1 MLQSRAL
8 RFGSGGA
15 STARGQWFTAGAVKV
30 GVADESVEGGHLATA
45 AASGVAIPAGGVASA
60 IMRLGGR
67 MPLADAALVLLPV
80 VFAVAIVQMV
90 AEDTPREQKIPSST
104 FSRPRRRHT

>member
-1 MLQSRAL
+1 
-8 RFGSGGA
+8 
-15 STARGQWFTAGAVKV
+15 
-30 GVADESVEGGHLATA
+30 
-45 AASGVAIPAGGVASA
+45 
-60 IMRLGGR
+60 